1 MGEREKLLRERN
13 QMRERDQGEGARME
27 RAGGAR
33 GAWVELG
40 RAGPHRGLK
49 SRSTHNHRSEDRS
62 VSKIPKQNYATHAI
76 KHEIRR
82 RNMILH
88 DATLLST

>member
-1 MGEREKLLRERN
+1 MG
-13 QMRERDQGEGARME
+13 

-62 VSKIPKQNYATHAI
+62 ASKIPKQNYATHAI